1 MKKTVILLMVLTLF
15 SKVFGFLRDITLSY
29 FYGASEIS
37 DAFVISLT
45 IPTVIFGIIATGI
58 STGYIPIYSKIQENE
73 GSERGRYFTNNL
85 INILVVLS
93 TSFIVVSLI
102 FTEPLVKV
110 FASGFEGET
119 LRLAVLFTRLSIAG
133 IYFTLIVRI
142 MSAYLNYK
150 QQFAIPA
157 LAGLPLSIVTIASII
172 ASHVYDSLIIL
183 GIANISALF
192 IQFLF
197 IMFFSYKNGYRFSF
211 VLDLKDDYIKL
222 MAVTAIPVIAGSSV
236 TQINK
241 LVDRTLAS
249 QVAEGGISAL
259 TYAFT
264 LNTSILG
271 IFAVSISTV
280 LFPSISK
287 MAAKKNNKGLKES
300 LSKAL
305 AGVII
310 LLFPVTVGVLFFS
323 EPIIR
328 FLFGRGAF
336 GQEAITMTSE
346 AFFFYT
352 IGLTSTG
359 LRLILSKTFYSLHD
373 TKTPMVNAAIAMA
386 LNIVLNFLLW
396 KPMGLGGLALA
407 TSISSIFCSILL
419 LISLRKKIGKLG
431 LKSTAISFLK
441 VALASLVMGLACKGI
456 FEYLQ
461 IFTGESISLIIT
473 IAAAIGIYTILVHLL
488 KLEDILLLLRR
499 AASRF
504 TSQK

>member
-1 MKKTVILLMVLTLF
+1 MKKTVIFLMVLTLF
-15 SKVFGFLRDITLSY
+15 SKVFGFIRDITLSY

-45 IPTVIFGIIATGI
+45 IPTVIFGIIAAGI

-73 GSERGRYFTNNL
+73 ESGRGRYFTNNL
-85 INILVVLS
+85 INILVLLC
-93 TSFIVVSLI
+93 TSFIVVALI

-119 LRLAVLFTRLSIAG
+119 LKLAVLFTRLSIAG

-142 MSAYLNYK
+142 LSAYLNYK
-150 QQFAIPA
+150 KQFAVPA
-157 LAGLPLSIVTIASII
+157 LAGLPLSIITIASII
-172 ASHVYDSLIIL
+172 ASYLFDSLIIL
-183 GIANISALF
+183 GIANISALL

-197 IMFFSYKNGYRFSF
+197 IMFFAYKNGYRFTF
-211 VLDLKDDYIKL
+211 VLDFKDKYIKM
-222 MAVTAIPVIAGSSV
+222 MAIMAIPVIIGSSV

-259 TYAFT
+259 NYAFT

-287 MAAKKNNKGLKES
+287 MAAKKNNTGLKES

-305 AGVII
+305 AGVVI
-310 LLFPVTVGVLFFS
+310 LLLPVTVGVLFFS
-323 EPIIR
+323 EQIVR

-336 GQEAITMTSE
+336 DQEAVMMTSE

-352 IGLTSTG
+352 IGLTSMG
-359 LRLILSKTFYSLHD
+359 LQLILSKTFYSLHD
-373 TKTPMVNAAIAMA
+373 TKTPMVNAAIAMG

-396 KPMGLGGLALA
+396 KPFGLGGLALA
-407 TSISSIFCSILL
+407 TSVSSIFCTILL
-419 LISLRKKIGKLG
+419 LRSLRKKIGKLG
-431 LKSTAISFLK
+431 LKSTTISFIK
-441 VALASLVMGLACKGI
+441 VALASILMGLACKGI
-456 FEYLQ
+456 FENLKVS
-461 IFTGESISLIIT
+461 TGENISLLLT
-473 IAAAIGIYTILVHLL
+473 IFAGICIYTILIHLL
-488 KLEDILLLLRR
+488 KLEDIRLLSKRLLKRL
-499 AASRF
+499 
-504 TSQK
+504 